1 MLKETKSITC
11 QHKRDEQND
20 YLQSQD
26 SQIDNQ
32 TNPEMAS
39 NSHGIRVLDNQG
51 ARNPNSRE
59 SKVVANTN
67 VADNHGIRVVMVQA

>member
-26 SQIDNQ
+26 SQVDNQ
-32 TNPEMAS
+32 TDPNMAS
-39 NSHGIRVLDNQG
+39 NIHGIRVLDNQG
-51 ARNPNSRE
+51 ARNLDSRE
-59 SKVVANTN
+59 SKAASTNIAN
-67 VADNHGIRVVMVQA
+67 NHGIRAVMV

>member
-26 SQIDNQ
+26 NQVDNQ
-32 TNPEMAS
+32 TDPDMAS

-51 ARNPNSRE
+51 ARNPDSRE
-59 SKVVANTN
+59 SKVPSTN
-67 VADNHGIRVVMVQA
+67 VADNHGIRAVMV

>member
-26 SQIDNQ
+26 SQVDNQ
-32 TNPEMAS
+32 TDPEMAS
-39 NSHGIRVLDNQG
+39 NSHGIRVFDNQG
-51 ARNPNSRE
+51 ARNLDSRE
-59 SKVVANTN
+59 LNVVNTN
-67 VADNHGIRVVMVQA
+67 VADNHGIRVVMVHA